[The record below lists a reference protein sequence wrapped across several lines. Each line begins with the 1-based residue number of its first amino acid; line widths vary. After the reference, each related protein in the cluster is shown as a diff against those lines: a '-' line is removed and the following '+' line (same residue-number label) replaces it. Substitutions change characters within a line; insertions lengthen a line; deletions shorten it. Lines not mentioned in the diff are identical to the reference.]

1 MQIKFISVL
10 SGNDKKYSLIKDNF
24 QIHLENVGLANEH
37 ELIETNTDSGNW
49 QEEGFLETVYKK
61 LDFTRDYLKQG
72 YQVFCSDLDIVFLKN
87 PIPYLKKMSRGYN
100 IIFQNDYAE
109 YDNGNEVSLFCTGFY
124 FVNPSPLTV
133 KLFDR
138 EVNIFKQL
146 NKINLKGTYDESDQ
160 NYINIK
166 LKQKRF
172 NKLQI
177 KMLDKDIFPNGWWWL
192 KNHSNLN
199 PDIIHYNCI
208 SGIENK
214 IREMKK
220 YNHWLI

>member
-1 MQIKFISVL
+1 M
-10 SGNDKKYSLIKDNF
+10 
-24 QIHLENVGLANEH
+24 
-37 ELIETNTDSGNW
+37 
-49 QEEGFLETVYKK
+49 
-61 LDFTRDYLKQG
+61 
-72 YQVFCSDLDIVFLKN
+72 
-87 PIPYLKKMSRGYN
+87 
-100 IIFQNDYAE
+100 
-109 YDNGNEVSLFCTGFY
+109 
-124 FVNPSPLTV
+124 NPSPLTV

-160 NYINIK
+160 NYINTK

-172 NKLQI
+172 KKLHI
-177 KMLDKDIFPNGWWWL
+177 KMLDKDIFPNGWWWF